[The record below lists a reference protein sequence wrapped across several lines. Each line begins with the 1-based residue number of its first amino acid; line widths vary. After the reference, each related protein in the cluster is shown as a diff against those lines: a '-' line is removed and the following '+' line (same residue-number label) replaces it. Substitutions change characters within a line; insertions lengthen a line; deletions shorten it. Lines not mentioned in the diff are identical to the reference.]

1 MTSINKKNAHISLF
15 EIVTTGKPKIY
26 FYCAYFGLETE
37 LNWKLTFK
45 LYFITYDLFLT
56 ISHYN
61 INHIHK
67 KS

>member
-1 MTSINKKNAHISLF
+1 MTSTNKKNTHISLF
-15 EIVTTGKPKIY
+15 KIVTTGNKEKY

-56 ISHYN
+56 I
-61 INHIHK
+61 
-67 KS
+67 